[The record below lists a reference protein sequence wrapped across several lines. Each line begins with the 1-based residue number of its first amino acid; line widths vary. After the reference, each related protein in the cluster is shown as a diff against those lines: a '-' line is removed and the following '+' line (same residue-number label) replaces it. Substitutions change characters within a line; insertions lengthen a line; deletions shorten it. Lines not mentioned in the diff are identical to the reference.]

1 MLNVRRLLL
10 LAEVAERGSLTAAA
24 EALSMTTSAASQQMS
39 LLEREAGQPLI
50 ERLPRGARTTAAGAA
65 LAERGRAIRREL
77 QAAEADLEAFGH
89 LDRGVVTL
97 GSFPT
102 ASASLLPLALTRFR
116 RAHPQVRTVVRA
128 GVLAQ
133 LREMLHTGEVELS
146 LLWDYDWNRVDDD
159 QLILTPLLEDPTVLV
174 VPTSSPLVSS
184 DHVRLSDL
192 ADQEWIIRAEN
203 HPVADVLR
211 RSCRQ
216 AGFEP
221 RIAYASHD
229 YQEAQAMVAMRPRS
243 GPRPSAGSDQPEKR
257 CTPSLPVQRAVGQR
271 YRPGPPHPSGQD
283 CPARQHA
290 RGPGDGPCAA
300 HRRAG
305 LHRPGPR
312 PLSTG
317 CGANTVIRR
326 ECPGRDSNGAYAK
339 DPRGHLGVQ

>member
-39 LLEREAGQPLI
+39 LFEREAGQPLI
-50 ERLPRGARTTAAGAA
+50 ERLPRGVRTTAAGAA
-65 LAERGRAIRREL
+65 LAERGRTIRREL

-174 VPTSSPLVSS
+174 VPTSSPLVAS
-184 DHVRLSDL
+184 DRVRLSEL
-192 ADQEWIIRAEN
+192 AGQEWIIRAEN

-211 RSCRQ
+211 RACRQ

-229 YQEAQAMVAMRPRS
+229 YQEAQAMVAAGLGLALAPRLALTNRRSDVRLLSLSHDQSSDVVSPVRRILLARP
-243 GPRPSAGSDQPEKR
+243 A
-257 CTPSLPVQRAVGQR
+257 QRAAT
-271 YRPGPPHPSGQD
+271 
-283 CPARQHA
+283 PAAQAMARVLHAVA
-290 RGPGDGPCAA
+290 RGFTDPGLD
-300 HRRAG
+300 
-305 LHRPGPR
+305 RPQ
-312 PLSTG
+312 L
-317 CGANTVIRR
+317 GAVRKR
-326 ECPGRDSNGAYAK
+326 
-339 DPRGHLGVQ
+339 

>member
-65 LAERGRAIRREL
+65 LAERGRVIRREL

-146 LLWDYDWNRVDDD
+146 LLWDYDWNRIDDD

-211 RSCRQ
+211 RACRQ

-229 YQEAQAMVAMRPRS
+229 YQEAQAMVAAGLGLALAPRLALTNRRS
-243 GPRPSAGSDQPEKR
+243 DVRLLSLSSEQSASDIAPVR
-257 CTPSLPVQRAVGQR
+257 RILLARPVQRA
-271 YRPGPPHPSGQD
+271 ST
-283 CPARQHA
+283 PAAQAMARVLHTVA
-290 RGPGDGPCAA
+290 RGFTDPGLD
-300 HRRAG
+300 RSQ
-305 LHRPGPR
+305 L
-312 PLSTG
+312 
-317 CGANTVIRR
+317 GAVRTR
-326 ECPGRDSNGAYAK
+326 
-339 DPRGHLGVQ
+339 

>member
-24 EALSMTTSAASQQMS
+24 VALSMTTSAASQQMS

-50 ERLPRGARTTAAGAA
+50 ERLPRGARPTAAGAA
-65 LAERGRAIRREL
+65 LAERGRVIRREL

-133 LREMLHTGEVELS
+133 LLEMLHTGEVELS

-211 RSCRQ
+211 RACRQ

-229 YQEAQAMVAMRPRS
+229 YQEAQAMVAAGLGLALAPRLALTNRRS
-243 GPRPSAGSDQPEKR
+243 DVRLLSLSSEQSASDIAPVR
-257 CTPSLPVQRAVGQR
+257 RILLAMPVQRA
-271 YRPGPPHPSGQD
+271 ST
-283 CPARQHA
+283 PAAQAMARVLHTVA
-290 RGPGDGPCAA
+290 RGFTDL
-300 HRRAG
+300 G
-305 LHRPGPR
+305 LDRSQ
-312 PLSTG
+312 L
-317 CGANTVIRR
+317 GAVRTR
-326 ECPGRDSNGAYAK
+326 
-339 DPRGHLGVQ
+339 

>member
-89 LDRGVVTL
+89 LDRGVVAL

-211 RSCRQ
+211 RACRQ

-229 YQEAQAMVAMRPRS
+229 YQEAQAMVAAGLGLALAPRLALTNRRSDVRLLSLSSEQSARDIAPIRRILLARP
-243 GPRPSAGSDQPEKR
+243 A
-257 CTPSLPVQRAVGQR
+257 QRA
-271 YRPGPPHPSGQD
+271 ST
-283 CPARQHA
+283 PAAQAMARVLHTVA
-290 RGPGDGPCAA
+290 RGFTDPGLD
-300 HRRAG
+300 RSQ
-305 LHRPGPR
+305 L
-312 PLSTG
+312 
-317 CGANTVIRR
+317 GAVRTR
-326 ECPGRDSNGAYAK
+326 
-339 DPRGHLGVQ
+339 

>member
-192 ADQEWIIRAEN
+192 ADQEWIIRAQN

-211 RSCRQ
+211 RACRQ

-229 YQEAQAMVAMRPRS
+229 YQEAQAMVAAGLGLALAPRLALTNRRSDVRLLSLSSEQSSSDIAPIRRILLARP
-243 GPRPSAGSDQPEKR
+243 A
-257 CTPSLPVQRAVGQR
+257 QRA
-271 YRPGPPHPSGQD
+271 ST
-283 CPARQHA
+283 PAAQAMARVLHTVA
-290 RGPGDGPCAA
+290 RGFTDPGLD
-300 HRRAG
+300 RSQ
-305 LHRPGPR
+305 L
-312 PLSTG
+312 
-317 CGANTVIRR
+317 GAVRTR
-326 ECPGRDSNGAYAK
+326 
-339 DPRGHLGVQ
+339 

>member
-50 ERLPRGARTTAAGAA
+50 ERLPRGVRTTAAGAA
-65 LAERGRAIRREL
+65 LAERGRTIRREL

-146 LLWDYDWNRVDDD
+146 LLWDYDWNRIDDD

-174 VPTSSPLVSS
+174 VPTSSPLVAS
-184 DHVRLSDL
+184 DRVRLSDL
-192 ADQEWIIRAEN
+192 AEQEWIIRAEN

-211 RSCRQ
+211 RACRQ

-229 YQEAQAMVAMRPRS
+229 YQEAQAMVAAGLGLVLAPRLALTN
-243 GPRPSAGSDQPEKR
+243 RRSDVRLLPLSHDR
-257 CTPSLPVQRAVGQR
+257 SPDTAPPARRILLATPAQRAAT
-271 YRPGPPHPSGQD
+271 
-283 CPARQHA
+283 PAAQTMARVLHAVA
-290 RGPGDGPCAA
+290 RGFTDPGLDRSQLGAV
-300 HRRAG
+300 RR
-305 LHRPGPR
+305 R
-312 PLSTG
+312 
-317 CGANTVIRR
+317 
-326 ECPGRDSNGAYAK
+326 
-339 DPRGHLGVQ
+339 

>member
-39 LLEREAGQPLI
+39 LFEREAGQPLI
-50 ERLPRGARTTAAGAA
+50 ERLPRGVRTTAAGAA
-65 LAERGRAIRREL
+65 LVERGRAIRREM

-133 LREMLHTGEVELS
+133 LREMLHIGEVELS
-146 LLWDYDWNRVDDD
+146 LLWDYDWSRVDDD

-174 VPTSSPLVSS
+174 VPTSSPLVAS
-184 DHVRLSDL
+184 DRVRLSDL

-211 RSCRQ
+211 RACRQ

-229 YQEAQAMVAMRPRS
+229 YQEAQAMVAAGLGLALAPRLALTNRRSDVRLLPLSPDPHAHSPQEQAAGAVPPVRRILLARP
-243 GPRPSAGSDQPEKR
+243 A
-257 CTPSLPVQRAVGQR
+257 QRAVT
-271 YRPGPPHPSGQD
+271 
-283 CPARQHA
+283 PAAQAMARVLHTVA
-290 RGPGDGPCAA
+290 RGFTDPGLDRSQLGAV
-300 HRRAG
+300 RA
-305 LHRPGPR
+305 R
-312 PLSTG
+312 
-317 CGANTVIRR
+317 
-326 ECPGRDSNGAYAK
+326 
-339 DPRGHLGVQ
+339 

>member
-10 LAEVAERGSLTAAA
+10 LAEVAERGSLTAAG

-50 ERLPRGARTTAAGAA
+50 ERLPRGVRTTAAGAA
-65 LAERGRAIRREL
+65 LAERGRVIRREL

-174 VPTSSPLVSS
+174 VPASSPLVAS
-184 DHVRLSDL
+184 DRVRLSEL
-192 ADQEWIIRAEN
+192 AAQEWIIRAEN

-211 RSCRQ
+211 RACHQ

-221 RIAYASHD
+221 RIAYTSHD
-229 YQEAQAMVAMRPRS
+229 YQEAQAMVAAGLGLALAPRLALTNRRS
-243 GPRPSAGSDQPEKR
+243 DVRLLPLSHDQSPDAVPPVRRILLAGSA
-257 CTPSLPVQRAVGQR
+257 QRAAT
-271 YRPGPPHPSGQD
+271 
-283 CPARQHA
+283 PAAQAMARVLHAVA
-290 RGPGDGPCAA
+290 RGFTDPGLD
-300 HRRAG
+300 
-305 LHRPGPR
+305 RPQ
-312 PLSTG
+312 L
-317 CGANTVIRR
+317 GAVRKR
-326 ECPGRDSNGAYAK
+326 
-339 DPRGHLGVQ
+339 

>member
-39 LLEREAGQPLI
+39 LFEREAGQPLI
-50 ERLPRGARTTAAGAA
+50 ERLPRGVRTTAAGTA

-89 LDRGVVTL
+89 LDRGLVTL

-146 LLWDYDWNRVDDD
+146 LLWDYEWNRVDDD

-174 VPTSSPLVSS
+174 VPTSSPLVAS
-184 DHVRLSDL
+184 DRVRLSDL
-192 ADQEWIIRAEN
+192 AEQEWIIRAEN

-211 RSCRQ
+211 RACRQ

-229 YQEAQAMVAMRPRS
+229 YQEAQAMVAAGLGLVLAPRLALTN
-243 GPRPSAGSDQPEKR
+243 RRSDVRLLPLFHDQSPDAVPPVR
-257 CTPSLPVQRAVGQR
+257 RILLATPAQRAAT
-271 YRPGPPHPSGQD
+271 
-283 CPARQHA
+283 PAAQTMARVLHAVA
-290 RGPGDGPCAA
+290 RGFTAPGLD
-300 HRRAG
+300 RSQ
-305 LHRPGPR
+305 L
-312 PLSTG
+312 
-317 CGANTVIRR
+317 GAVRKR
-326 ECPGRDSNGAYAK
+326 
-339 DPRGHLGVQ
+339 

>member
-39 LLEREAGQPLI
+39 LFEREAGQPLI
-50 ERLPRGARTTAAGAA
+50 ERLPRGVRTTAAGAA
-65 LAERGRAIRREL
+65 LAERGRTIRREL

-174 VPTSSPLVSS
+174 VPTSSPLVAS
-184 DHVRLSDL
+184 DRVRLSEL
-192 ADQEWIIRAEN
+192 AGQEWIIRAEN

-211 RSCRQ
+211 RACRQ

-229 YQEAQAMVAMRPRS
+229 YQEAQAMVAAGLGLALAPRLALTNRRSDVRLLSLSHDQSSDVVSPVRRILLARPAQRT
-243 GPRPSAGSDQPEKR
+243 A
-257 CTPSLPVQRAVGQR
+257 TPAAQAM
-271 YRPGPPHPSGQD
+271 
-283 CPARQHA
+283 ARVLHAIA
-290 RGPGDGPCAA
+290 RGFTDPGLD
-300 HRRAG
+300 
-305 LHRPGPR
+305 RPQ
-312 PLSTG
+312 L
-317 CGANTVIRR
+317 GAVRKR
-326 ECPGRDSNGAYAK
+326 
-339 DPRGHLGVQ
+339 